1 MVLRYN
7 GDPLGRSNYIKI
19 VNLGK
24 TRMEMRRNQDEST
37 RNKTSKIERSEGIR
51 DLMHV
56 DKVLI
61 IRFIWL
67 ILFTFMNGFCVPLQ
81 VSAMAGCPCN
91 TCGCVCI
98 CVCPQGN
105 SQARNCLQREAATL
119 HLTRF
124 IGFSYHQNKSYY
136 FNSELANTNFFNFV
150 ASIHTSS
157 INKYKEK

>member
-91 TCGCVCI
+91 TCLYLCVVVSVYVCAHREIARLETACREKLPPCI
-98 CVCPQGN
+98 
-105 SQARNCLQREAATL
+105 
-119 HLTRF
+119 
-124 IGFSYHQNKSYY
+124 
-136 FNSELANTNFFNFV
+136 
-150 ASIHTSS
+150 
-157 INKYKEK
+157 